1 MKSASRQSWRLQ
13 IIPHT
18 GLVINAGSLVGST
31 AITSGLGFIFWWLAA
46 RLFPADAVG
55 LASAGISAMMLLSTL
70 AVLGLGTLLVG
81 ELPRDPENALPLIS
95 TALFIAGLA
104 GGGLGIAFA
113 LAAPLVTPSLA
124 IGQGPEAVLLFGA
137 GVGLTALTMVLD
149 QALIGLLRG
158 ALQLWRNTLFATAKL
173 LILAALGFWAAS
185 RDALLIYGIWAAGN
199 IISLVYLAAVAAR
212 RGVLPQLC
220 RLRLGPI
227 RRLGQVALG
236 HHALNLVLQAPSL
249 LLPMLVTALLSA
261 SMNAR
266 FYIAWMIA
274 SFAFV
279 GPASLG
285 TVLFAIASAEP
296 DALAQKVRMTLKL
309 GLAFSLLA
317 AGALWLGSGFVLGI
331 FNHSYAEQA
340 TPCVRILGL
349 GVFPWLIRSHYVTL
363 RRLQNRTLEATL
375 FVALGALLE
384 LLGAAMGARMGGLTG
399 LSVGWLLAIAVESS
413 LMLPAV
419 RAAAILTR

>member
-399 LSVGWLLAIAVESS
+399 LSVGWLLAIAVEGS
-413 LMLPAV
+413 LMFPAV

>member
-1 MKSASRQSWRLQ
+1 
-13 IIPHT
+13 
-18 GLVINAGSLVGST
+18 VINAGSLVGST

-384 LLGAAMGARMGGLTG
+384 LLGAAMGAQMGGLTG